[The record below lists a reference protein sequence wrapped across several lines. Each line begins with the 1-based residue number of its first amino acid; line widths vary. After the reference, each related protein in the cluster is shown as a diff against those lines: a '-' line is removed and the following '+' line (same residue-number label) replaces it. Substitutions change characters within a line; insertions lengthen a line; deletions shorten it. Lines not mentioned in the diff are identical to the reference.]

1 MDPQLAQDRSIVLTS
16 TTGEKSN
23 WCPRE
28 HIPMNQVWD
37 SATAAHILNE
47 EFVKTKRPRESG
59 KNRKE
64 LKWWKKKLSYSQ
76 MFSKRTMS
84 DLETPVDTPPS
95 HQSALR
101 KCFNSI
107 WRPADE
113 SEAAIPRSQSIGF
126 PSLAVKNEDEGTSIA
141 AADIVAASGGPSM
154 RRSCISK
161 HTNENLNNERVV
173 CRRGSPRS
181 AATSLYE
188 LANQP
193 GGGSLDPLAGPSTQR
208 SRFIYERAQ
217 GMMSAEG
224 MPPPIVS
231 FRRKIKSANGS
242 NQKDRNQSD
251 KAKRG
256 WKWLYCCSKANN
268 ESDCENQ
275 GQGNLTSAAEQTLIN
290 MSFVESLVNI
300 TFANGAT
307 SRPALLKFGD
317 VYVIVKSVQEHE
329 HVENLE
335 ITDITKLEQ
344 STEIEMV
351 RLILEP
357 RKADTN
363 SNGFYKFADEHETVE
378 FEHDDTDKTRFENSK
393 TENLKEL
400 DMTLHKGLSKANS
413 RSNFTAILASRPL
426 ARALAPSA
434 PRLGEAELSLGRRL
448 KAMTLRHGASAKSGG
463 LTHENVWKAEARG
476 QGVAEGEADVECD
489 FVKVQIPASDMVAP
503 KRSPAATESRV
514 RYLGLALQE
523 AIDTNLPKP
532 MEKEGSLRLHQVNNL
547 HAPSASGSDQTTSA
561 NSASTSCLNT
571 TAYASYIL
579 ESVVHA
585 FKSTPLIPARDITG
599 PSQIMPIETRK
610 PGRITY
616 LYASFFQVPNQGVA
630 LDKQDAPCG
639 FESKSAPLT
648 MPESWPG
655 EDEWLTDDDAFEESK
670 RERPIPS
677 EECKK

>member
-1 MDPQLAQDRSIVLTS
+1 
-16 TTGEKSN
+16 
-23 WCPRE
+23 
-28 HIPMNQVWD
+28 
-37 SATAAHILNE
+37 
-47 EFVKTKRPRESG
+47 
-59 KNRKE
+59 
-64 LKWWKKKLSYSQ
+64 
-76 MFSKRTMS
+76 
-84 DLETPVDTPPS
+84 
-95 HQSALR
+95 
-101 KCFNSI
+101 
-107 WRPADE
+107 
-113 SEAAIPRSQSIGF
+113 
-126 PSLAVKNEDEGTSIA
+126 
-141 AADIVAASGGPSM
+141 
-154 RRSCISK
+154 
-161 HTNENLNNERVV
+161 
-173 CRRGSPRS
+173 
-181 AATSLYE
+181 
-188 LANQP
+188 
-193 GGGSLDPLAGPSTQR
+193 
-208 SRFIYERAQ
+208 
-217 GMMSAEG
+217 
-224 MPPPIVS
+224 
-231 FRRKIKSANGS
+231 
-242 NQKDRNQSD
+242 
-251 KAKRG
+251 
-256 WKWLYCCSKANN
+256 
-268 ESDCENQ
+268 
-275 GQGNLTSAAEQTLIN
+275 

-317 VYVIVKSVQEHE
+317 VYVIVKSAQEHE
-329 HVENLE
+329 HVKNLE

-363 SNGFYKFADEHETVE
+363 SNGFYKFADEHETME
-378 FEHDDTDKTRFENSK
+378 FEHDDTDKIRFENSK

-413 RSNFTAILASRPL
+413 RSTFTAILASRPL

-448 KAMTLRHGASAKSGG
+448 KAMTLRHGASAESGG

-489 FVKVQIPASDMVAP
+489 FVKVQIPASDVVAP

-547 HAPSASGSDQTTSA
+547 HAPSTSGSDQTTSA
-561 NSASTSCLNT
+561 NSASSKSLSTQGSAHIGQPFSSASCSNT
-571 TAYASYIL
+571 TASASYIL

-585 FKSTPLIPARDITG
+585 YKSTPLIPARDITG

-655 EDEWLTDDDAFEESK
+655 EDEWLTADDAFEESK